1 MTNIKIIISK
11 YLRFIGLIMALFIV
25 LMSTIVEVF
34 REQEH
39 IRTDSEKMFFQIE
52 HILAENSE
60 ELEMVKTEYSE
71 ECLENAETIAYII
84 QNNPSVLDDIKELQ
98 RIADFTSVDEIHL
111 FNEDGVIFNGTHP
124 EYYNMSVE
132 DGEQIGYFKQMLD
145 DKSLKL
151 VQPLSPN
158 TAEKKFIQY
167 SAVWSPN
174 GKFFVQVGMTQEN
187 VQKVTEKNELPY
199 IFSLLRVN
207 SNTNLYAIDK
217 QSGQILGST
226 LKENTGKYL
235 SDIGISHEKALS
247 DPNGFHTFVEGKL
260 SFCIFADC
268 GNSYIGRVIP
278 VKDMYRNVKLLII
291 ILAIGIIITIL
302 IMLTAITHFIN
313 KEVIT
318 EIDNINDKLA
328 QISDGNLD
336 EEINITNCLEFSE
349 LSKHINDMIRSLLSS
364 TDKIS
369 YVLDKVDLQIGV
381 YEYNEKMKSVRFTEK
396 VAKILS
402 LDDEQIELF
411 SHNCALFKEYIQS
424 HIFDAVSHE
433 KNIFRLYGVT
443 EKYIRFEEINSNNDV
458 LGIIMDITTE
468 YTRQRQLEMDCE
480 IDSLTGLLNRRG
492 LNSRLT
498 ALFSH
503 PDKLGCG
510 ALVML
515 DADGLKQIND
525 QFGHAAGDI
534 YLRSIAEI
542 LASYNSKNCICA
554 RQGGDEFILFLY
566 NLKDNSQVD
575 TALKSLSD
583 IQKERMAEVAPCHTV
598 PVNFSFGT
606 AFLTNNSDPA
616 ALIKTADKKMYENKR
631 QRKQKKETEM

>member
-1 MTNIKIIISK
+1 MKNIKIIISK
-11 YLRFIGLIMALFIV
+11 YLRFIGLIMAFSIV
-25 LMSTIVEVF
+25 LLSTIIEVF

-39 IRTDSEKMFFQIE
+39 IRTDSEKVFLQVE
-52 HILAENSE
+52 RILAENAE
-60 ELEMVKTEYSE
+60 ELESVKAEYSK
-71 ECLENAETIAYII
+71 ECLDSAETVAYII
-84 QNNPSVLDDIKELQ
+84 QNNPSVLNDINELK
-98 RIADFTSVDEIHL
+98 RIAEFTHVDEIHL
-111 FNEDGVIFNGTHP
+111 FNADGVIFNGTHP
-124 EYYNMSVE
+124 EYYNMSVN
-132 DGEQIGYFKQMLD
+132 DGEQIGFFKQMLD

-158 TAEKKFIQY
+158 TAENKFIQY

-187 VQKVTEKNELPY
+187 VQKVTAKNELPY
-199 IFSLLRVN
+199 IFSLLRAN
-207 SNTNLYAIDK
+207 SNINLYAIDK

-226 LKENTGKYL
+226 SEKSTGKYL

-247 DPNGFHTFVEGKL
+247 DTNGFHTFVDGKL
-260 SFCIFADC
+260 CFCIFADC
-268 GNSYIGRVIP
+268 GNSYVGRIIP
-278 VKDMYRNVKLLII
+278 VTDMYRNVKLLII

-302 IMLTAITHFIN
+302 IMLKAITHFIN

-336 EEINITNCLEFSE
+336 EKISVTNCVEFAE
-349 LSKHINDMIRSLLSS
+349 LSEHINDMIRSLLSS

-369 YVLDKVDLQIGV
+369 YVLDKVNLQIGV

-402 LDDEQIELF
+402 LDAAQIELF
-411 SHNCALFKEYIQS
+411 SHNCALFKDYIQS
-424 HIFDAVSHE
+424 HIFDAVSPE

-458 LGIIMDITTE
+458 LGIIMDITSE
-468 YTRQRQLEMDCE
+468 YTRQRQLEIDCE
-480 IDSLTGLLNRRG
+480 IDPLTGLLNRRG

-498 ALFSH
+498 ALFGR

-525 QFGHAAGDI
+525 RFGHAAGDI
-534 YLRSIAEI
+534 YLKSIAEI
-542 LASYNSKNCICA
+542 LTSFNSKNCICA
-554 RQGGDEFILFLY
+554 RHGGDEFILFLY
-566 NLKDNSQVD
+566 NFENKSQVD
-575 TALKSLSD
+575 AALKRLSD
-583 IQKERMAEVAPCHTV
+583 IRSERTAEVAPPHAV

-606 AFLTNNSDPA
+606 AFLTNNSNPDT
-616 ALIKTADKKMYENKR
+616 LIKIADKKMYEKKR
-631 QRKQKKETEM
+631 QRKQKKN